1 MNKKY
6 FTPEEANQLLPYV
19 REEISFLQGLKSQ
32 FQDAYR
38 EREHLKKSQSAT
50 DDDLF
55 TLECKLEFMEMEAQM
70 RLQHMAASGIQVKDI
85 DVGLVDSPL
94 CSTVKKSCSAGAK
107 EKKLSSTITG
117 FMTALSA
124 EKSWTRRIAFYTSS
138 SAIFSS
144 RCRRSSGVARSY
156 FFSR

>member
-19 REEISFLQGLKSQ
+19 REEISYLQGLKIQ
-32 FQDAYR
+32 FQETYR

-70 RLQHMAASGIQVKDI
+70 RLQHLAASGIQLKDI
-85 DVGLVDSPL
+85 DVGLVN
-94 CSTVKKSCSAGAK
+94 
-107 EKKLSSTITG
+107 
-117 FMTALSA
+117 
-124 EKSWTRRIAFYTSS
+124 
-138 SAIFSS
+138 
-144 RCRRSSGVARSY
+144 
-156 FFSR
+156 FSRSAQR

>member
-38 EREHLKKSQSAT
+38 EREQMKKSQSAT
-50 DDDLF
+50 EDDLF

-70 RLQHMAASGIQVKDI
+70 RLQHLTASGIQVKDI
-85 DVGLVDSPL
+85 DVGLVDFPALLNGEEVLL
-94 CSTVKKSCSAGAK
+94 CWREGEEAVEHYHGLYDGFIGR
-107 EKKLSSTITG
+107 KKLD
-117 FMTALSA
+117 
-124 EKSWTRRIAFYTSS
+124 
-138 SAIFSS
+138 
-144 RCRRSSGVARSY
+144 
-156 FFSR
+156 